1 MTMTVP
7 APGQVRHMLGGQIAI
22 KVEVDTGAGEGLGAL
37 WDSGLWDYH
46 RWGAEDPDWVDLTD
60 YVLAVSIHQGAE
72 RWGARYETGTASV
85 TVDNTTGIFTPESG
99 SPDPWFREFR
109 PGRKMRIV
117 AVPDPDTG
125 VRVPLFT
132 GRFEGLTGDPADAG
146 HAITATMQLFDFM
159 GDWAAY
165 DPLETTDTGN
175 QRTDVRV
182 QAALDRYGWPADERD
197 IQTGDHNVTGSTLS
211 DTTLEECQQA
221 ADAEGGAFYCS
232 KDGFATFKNKDW
244 LTTDTRSTVVQGY
257 VGYTEVP
264 TGEQAAHAASP
275 ATSWELARVVNHAA
289 YAREGGTAQEAEDV
303 QSQSYYGLRSQ
314 KRTDLH
320 NTTDG
325 EVLALA
331 VRVVNAFKDLRP
343 RLDEITLIG
352 VEDPDNENLN
362 ELLWNTELGDLLA
375 VQLTTPWGWSV
386 EREVHVVAM
395 DHDITADEWTVR
407 YRLDDAQTIEY
418 DYWILDDP
426 IASVLDQTTR
436 VQ

>member
-22 KVEVDTGAGEGLGAL
+22 RVEVDTGAGEGLGAL
-37 WDSGLWDYH
+37 WDSGLWDYN

-125 VRVPLFT
+125 VRVALFT
-132 GRFEGLTGDPADAG
+132 GRFEGLIGDPADAG
-146 HAITATMQLFDFM
+146 HAITAPLQLFDFM

-165 DPLETTDTGN
+165 DPLETTDTGS
-175 QRTDVRV
+175 QRTDLRV
-182 QAALDRYGWPADERD
+182 QAALDRYGWPLDERD
-197 IQTGDHNVTGSTLS
+197 IQVGDHNVTGSTLS

-232 KDGFATFKNKDW
+232 KDGFAVFKTKDW
-244 LTTDTRSTVVQGY
+244 LTTDTRSTVIQGY

-264 TGEQAAHAASP
+264 TGEQAAHAACP

-303 QSQSYYGLRSQ
+303 QSQSYYGLRSS
-314 KRTDLH
+314 KTD
-320 NTTDG
+320 
-325 EVLALA
+325 
-331 VRVVNAFKDLRP
+331 
-343 RLDEITLIG
+343 
-352 VEDPDNENLN
+352 
-362 ELLWNTELGDLLA
+362 
-375 VQLTTPWGWSV
+375 
-386 EREVHVVAM
+386 
-395 DHDITADEWTVR
+395 
-407 YRLDDAQTIEY
+407 
-418 DYWILDDP
+418 
-426 IASVLDQTTR
+426 
-436 VQ
+436 